1 MAAPSQAIE
10 HAMGFLSHGDSQ
22 AAIEL
27 LSLLESP
34 SSMETCLLA
43 DAYMLNAAS
52 EEDTAEAQRQY
63 QQAIQFYSQHHADH
77 PHRLLVYRLWATA
90 AYHLGDEEELVQA
103 KDAGLKV
110 SSDVKLLYIYYLLKR
125 DHNAPPE
132 EREAV
137 ADQMLEMD
145 PYDFNGLTLKATFL
159 SSRKEWKR
167 AYELQTTAIAR
178 STDDSREQPSF
189 PRHLIRTALLCLLQG
204 QEWKPFLQW
213 ARSVAPN
220 SPWVE
225 MGEKVFALQ
234 TKKQQVSVAKQYF
247 TGQVGIQERTEEYL
261 ETPVVK
267 PLVAGYAERAEEVRH
282 DQRATYSRGHIER
295 MGPVLRQKIIVQL
308 LAKAVRMGERARG
321 E

>member
-1 MAAPSQAIE
+1 MAAPTQAIE

-22 AAIEL
+22 AAIQL

-34 SSMETCLLA
+34 SPVESCLLA
-43 DAYMLNAAS
+43 DAYMLSAAN

-63 QQAIQFYSQHHADH
+63 QQAIQLYSQHHADH
-77 PHRLLVYRLWATA
+77 PHPVLAYRLWATA
-90 AYHLGDEEELVQA
+90 AYRVGDEEELIRT

-110 SSDVKLLYIYYLLKR
+110 GSDVKLLYVHYLLRR

-132 EREAV
+132 EREAI

-159 SSRKEWKR
+159 SSRNEWKK
-167 AYELQTTAIAR
+167 AYELQIAAVAR
-178 STDDSREQPSF
+178 STDDQREQPSF
-189 PRHLIRTALLCLLQG
+189 PRHLIRSALLSLLQG
-204 QEWKPFLQW
+204 QEGKPFLQW
-213 ARSVAPN
+213 ARSTAPG
-220 SPWVE
+220 SPWVG

-234 TKKQQVSVAKQYF
+234 TKKQQVSVARKYF
-247 TGQVGIQERTEEYL
+247 MGQVGVQEREEEYL
-261 ETPVVK
+261 ESPVVK
-267 PLVAGYAERAEEVRH
+267 PVVSGYAEQAEEVRH
-282 DQRATYSRGHIER
+282 DQGATYKQSHIER
-295 MGPVLRQKIIVQL
+295 MGPVLREKIVVQL

>member
-1 MAAPSQAIE
+1 MAAPTQAIE
-10 HAMGFLSHGDSQ
+10 HGMGFLSHGDFQ

-34 SSMETCLLA
+34 SALESCLLA
-43 DAYMLNAAS
+43 DAYMLNAAN
-52 EEDTAEAQRQY
+52 EEETAEAQKQY
-63 QQAIQFYSQHHADH
+63 QQAIQLYSQHHADH
-77 PHRLLVYRLWATA
+77 PQRLLVYRLWATA
-90 AYHLGDEEELVQA
+90 AYRSGDEEALIEA

-110 SSDVKLLYIYYLLKR
+110 SHDVKLLYIYYLLKR
-125 DHNAPPE
+125 DQNAPPE
-132 EREAV
+132 EREAI

-145 PYDFNGLTLKATFL
+145 PYDFSGLTLKATFL

-167 AYELQTTAIAR
+167 AYELQIRAVAR
-178 STDDSREQPSF
+178 STDDQREQPGF
-189 PRHLIRTALLCLLQG
+189 PRHLARTALLSLLQG

-213 ARSVAPN
+213 ARSIAPD

-247 TGQVGIQERTEEYL
+247 TGQVGVQERTEEYL
-261 ETPVVK
+261 ESPVVK
-267 PLVAGYAERAEEVRH
+267 PVMSGYAEQIEEAR
-282 DQRATYSRGHIER
+282 DGQREAYSHGHIER

-308 LAKAVRMGERARG
+308 LAKAVRMG
-321 E
+321 